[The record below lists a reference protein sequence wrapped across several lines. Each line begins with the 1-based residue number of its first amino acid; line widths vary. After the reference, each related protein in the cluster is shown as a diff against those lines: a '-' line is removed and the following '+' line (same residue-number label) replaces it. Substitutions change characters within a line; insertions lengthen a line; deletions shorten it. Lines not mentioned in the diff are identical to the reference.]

1 MTALHLDRLTW
12 AEIKEEIQNGRDTV
26 VVPFGSTE
34 QHGRHMPLGTDAVL
48 GDEIGWG
55 LAERLGAFLA
65 PTVRFGCSEHHLA
78 FSGTISLSKETFG
91 SIVTDVVASL
101 SGHGFRRI
109 VLLPTHGGNFKP
121 LAEVVAKIQPS
132 VGVRMLAFTDLEG
145 LVNAACAS
153 SRAFGVDAAKSGAH
167 SGEWE
172 TSLMLALRPEQV
184 KMDRAAEGF
193 VGELSEIMAK
203 VFDGIQNLDQN
214 GVLGD
219 PRPATAE
226 AGKKYLE
233 DIVAYLFR
241 WVEKQDK
248 VTRTSRIEY

>member
-26 VVPFGSTE
+26 IVSFGSTE
-34 QHGRHMPLGTDAVL
+34 QHGRHLPLGTDAVL

-78 FSGTISLSKETFG
+78 FSGTISLGEKTFR
-91 SIVTDVVASL
+91 SVVSDVVASL
-101 SGHGFRRI
+101 SVHGFHRI

-121 LAEVVAKIQPS
+121 LAEAVAKIEPAE
-132 VGVRMLAFTDLEG
+132 GVRILAFTDFGGFVSAALE
-145 LVNAACAS
+145 S

-172 TSLMLALRPEQV
+172 TSLMLALRPDQV
-184 KMDRAAEGF
+184 KMDWVAEGF
-193 VGELSEIMAK
+193 VGELSEIMSK
-203 VFDGIQNLDQN
+203 VFDGIHNLDQN

-226 AGKKYLE
+226 AGKKYLA
-233 DIVAYLFR
+233 DIIEFLYR
-241 WVEKQDK
+241 WVEMHEKSIMAQ
-248 VTRTSRIEY
+248 

>member
-12 AEIKEEIQNGRDTV
+12 AEIKEEILNGRDTV

-48 GDEIGWG
+48 GDEIGWR
-55 LAERLGAFLA
+55 LADRLQAFLA
-65 PTVRFGCSEHHLA
+65 PTVRFGCSQHHLA
-78 FSGTISLSKETFG
+78 FSGTISIGEETFG
-91 SIVTDVVASL
+91 RIVTDVVASL

-121 LAEVVAKIQPS
+121 LAEAVAKIEPA
-132 VGVRMLAFTDLEG
+132 GGIRIYAFTDLMG
-145 LVNAACAS
+145 LVGAAAES
-153 SRAFGVDAAKSGAH
+153 SRSFGVDAAKSGAH

-172 TSLMLALRPEQV
+172 TSLMLALRPDQV
-184 KMDRAAEGF
+184 KMDRAEVGF
-193 VGELSEIMAK
+193 IGELSEITSK

-226 AGKKYLE
+226 AERKYLAE
-233 DIVAYLFR
+233 IIEFLYQ
-241 WVEKQDK
+241 WVRDQG
-248 VTRTSRIEY
+248 

>member
-1 MTALHLDRLTW
+1 MTALYLDRMTW
-12 AEIKEEIQNGRDTV
+12 AEVKEEIQKGRDTV

-48 GDEIGWG
+48 GDVIGWG

-78 FSGTISLSKETFG
+78 FTGTISLGEQTFR

-101 SGHGFRRI
+101 SVHGFRRL

-121 LAEVVAKIQPS
+121 LAGAVAKIEP
-132 VGVRMLAFTDLEG
+132 VKGVRILAFTDLEG
-145 LVNAACAS
+145 LVNAAVES
-153 SRAFGVDAAKSGAH
+153 SKAFGVDAAKSGAH

-172 TSLMLALRPEQV
+172 TSLMLALKPELV
-184 KMDRAAEGF
+184 KMDWAAEGF
-193 VGELSEIMAK
+193 VGELSEIMSK

-226 AGKKYLE
+226 AGKKYLK
-233 DIVAYLFR
+233 DIIEFLYL
-241 WVEKQDK
+241 WVGKQDNA
-248 VTRTSRIEY
+248 

>member
-12 AEIKEEIQNGRDTV
+12 EDIKQEIQNGRDTV

-34 QHGRHMPLGTDAVL
+34 QHGPHLPLGTDAVL
-48 GDEIGWG
+48 GDEIGWR
-55 LAERLGAFLA
+55 LAERLDAFLA
-65 PTVRFGCSEHHLA
+65 PTVRFGCSAHHLA
-78 FSGTISLSKETFG
+78 FTGTISLGEKTFR
-91 SIVTDVVASL
+91 SIVADVVASL

-121 LAEVVAKIQPS
+121 MAKAMAEIEPVK
-132 VGVRMLAFTDLEG
+132 GVQVLAFTDLMG
-145 LVNAACAS
+145 LVGAAAES
-153 SRAFGVDAAKSGAH
+153 SRSFGVDAAKSGAH

-172 TSLMLALRPEQV
+172 TSLMLALRPKQV

-193 VGELSEIMAK
+193 LGELSEITSK

-219 PRPATAE
+219 PRPATAV

-233 DIVAYLFR
+233 DITAYLNQ
-241 WVEKQDK
+241 WVRDQG
-248 VTRTSRIEY
+248 

>member
-12 AEIKEEIQNGRDTV
+12 AEIKEEILNGRDTV

-55 LAERLGAFLA
+55 LAERLEAFLA

-78 FSGTISLSKETFG
+78 FSGTISIGEETFG
-91 SIVTDVVASL
+91 RIVMDVVASL
-101 SGHGFRRI
+101 SVHGFRQI

-121 LAEVVAKIQPS
+121 LAEAVAKIEPA
-132 VGVRMLAFTDLEG
+132 GGIRIYAFTDLMG
-145 LVNAACAS
+145 LVGAAAES
-153 SRAFGVDAAKSGAH
+153 SRSFGVDAAKSGAH

-172 TSLMLALRPEQV
+172 TSLMLALRPDQV
-184 KMDRAAEGF
+184 KMDRAEVGF
-193 VGELSEIMAK
+193 IGELSEITSK

-219 PRPATAE
+219 PRPATVE
-226 AGKKYLE
+226 AGERYLE
-233 DIVAYLFR
+233 DI
-241 WVEKQDK
+241 
-248 VTRTSRIEY
+248 IEYLYQWTRDQG

>member
-12 AEIKEEIQNGRDTV
+12 AEIKEEIRDGRNTV

-48 GDEIGWG
+48 GDAIGWG
-55 LAERLGAFLA
+55 LAIRLDAFLA

-78 FSGTISLSKETFG
+78 FSGTVSLAEETFRR
-91 SIVTDVVASL
+91 IVTDVVASL
-101 SGHGFRRI
+101 SAHGFRRI

-121 LAEVVAKIQPS
+121 LAEAVAKIEPAKD
-132 VGVRMLAFTDLEG
+132 VRILAFTNLGG
-145 LVNAACAS
+145 LVSAACES
-153 SRAFGVDAAKSGAH
+153 SKAFGVDAAQSGAH

-172 TSLMLALRPEQV
+172 TSLMLALKPEQV

-226 AGKKYLE
+226 AGRKYLE
-233 DIVAYLFR
+233 EIIEFLYQ
-241 WVEKQDK
+241 WVEKQD
-248 VTRTSRIEY
+248 SE

>member
-34 QHGRHMPLGTDAVL
+34 QHGRHLPLGTDAML

-55 LAERLGAFLA
+55 LAKRLGAFLA

-78 FSGTISLSKETFG
+78 FSGTISLGKETFH
-91 SIVTDVVASL
+91 SIVADVVASL
-101 SGHGFRRI
+101 SGHGFGRI

-121 LAEVVAKIQPS
+121 LAEAVAKIESPD
-132 VGVRMLAFTDLEG
+132 GVHVLAFTDFEGFVDAALE
-145 LVNAACAS
+145 S
-153 SRAFGVDAAKSGAH
+153 SKAFGVDAAKSGAH

-193 VGELSEIMAK
+193 IGELSEVMSN
-203 VFDGIQNLDQN
+203 VFDGIHNLDPN

-233 DIVAYLFR
+233 DIIEFLYR
-241 WVEKQDK
+241 WVRKQDK
-248 VTRTSRIEY
+248 VS

>member
-12 AEIKEEIQNGRDTV
+12 LDIKEEIQNGRNTV

-55 LAERLGAFLA
+55 LAERLNAFLA
-65 PTVRFGCSEHHLA
+65 PTVRLGCSEHHLA
-78 FSGTISLSKETFG
+78 FSGTISLGEETFRG
-91 SIVTDVVASL
+91 IVTDVVASL
-101 SGHGFRRI
+101 FGHGFQRI

-121 LAEVVAKIQPS
+121 LAKAVADIEPTKR
-132 VGVRMLAFTDLEG
+132 VRILAFTDFEGFVNTGLE
-145 LVNAACAS
+145 S

-193 VGELSEIMAK
+193 VGELSEIMSK
-203 VFDGIQNLDQN
+203 VFDGIQNLDQY

-219 PRPATAE
+219 PRPAKAE
-226 AGKKYLE
+226 AGQKYIK
-233 DIVAYLFR
+233 DIIEFLYQ

-248 VTRTSRIEY
+248 A

>member
-12 AEIKEEIQNGRDTV
+12 ADIKEEIQKGRDTV
-26 VVPFGSTE
+26 VVSFGSTE
-34 QHGRHMPLGTDAVL
+34 QHGRHLPLGTDAVL
-48 GDEIGWG
+48 GDEIGWR

-65 PTVRFGCSEHHLA
+65 PTVRFGCSDHHLA
-78 FSGTISLSKETFG
+78 FTGTISLGEKTFR

-101 SGHGFRRI
+101 SVHGFRRI

-121 LAEVVAKIQPS
+121 LAEAVAKIKPAK
-132 VGVRMLAFTDLEG
+132 GIRILAFTDLEG
-145 LVNAACAS
+145 FVNAAFES
-153 SRAFGVDAAKSGAH
+153 SRGFGVAAAKSGAH

-172 TSLMLALRPEQV
+172 TSLMLALRSDQV
-184 KMDRAAEGF
+184 KMDWAAEGF
-193 VGELSEIMAK
+193 VGDLSEIMLK

-233 DIVAYLFR
+233 VIIEFLYQ
-241 WVEKQDK
+241 WVVKQDMA
-248 VTRTSRIEY
+248 

>member
-12 AEIKEEIQNGRDTV
+12 EDIKQEIQNGRDTV

-34 QHGRHMPLGTDAVL
+34 QHGPHLPLGTDAVL
-48 GDEIGWG
+48 GDEIGWR
-55 LAERLGAFLA
+55 LAERLDAFLA
-65 PTVRFGCSEHHLA
+65 PTVRFGCSAHHLA
-78 FSGTISLSKETFG
+78 FTGTISLGEKTFR
-91 SIVTDVVASL
+91 SIVADVVASL
-101 SGHGFRRI
+101 SRHGFRRL

-121 LAEVVAKIQPS
+121 MAKAVAEIEPVK
-132 VGVRMLAFTDLEG
+132 GVQVLAFTDLMG
-145 LVNAACAS
+145 LVGAAAQS
-153 SRAFGVDAAKSGAH
+153 SRSFGVDAAKSGAH

-172 TSLMLALRPEQV
+172 TSLMLAIRPEQV

-193 VGELSEIMAK
+193 VGELSEIMSQ

-226 AGKKYLE
+226 AGKRYLE
-233 DIVAYLFR
+233 DITAYLNQ
-241 WVEKQDK
+241 WVRDQG
-248 VTRTSRIEY
+248 

>member
-12 AEIKEEIQNGRDTV
+12 PEIKEEIQNGRDTV

-34 QHGRHMPLGTDAVL
+34 QHGRHLPLGTDAVL

-78 FSGTISLSKETFG
+78 FNGTISLGAETFG
-91 SIVTDVVASL
+91 RIVADVVASL
-101 SGHGFRRI
+101 SVHGFRCI

-121 LAEVVAKIQPS
+121 LAEAVADIDPAE
-132 VGVRMLAFTDLEG
+132 GVRIYAFTDLMG
-145 LVNAACAS
+145 LVGAAAES
-153 SRAFGVDAAKSGAH
+153 SRSLGVDAAKSGAH

-172 TSLMLALRPEQV
+172 TSLMLALRPDQV
-184 KMDRAAEGF
+184 KMERATVGF
-193 VGELSEIMAK
+193 MGELSEVTSK
-203 VFDGIQNLDQN
+203 VFDGIQHLDQN

-226 AGKKYLE
+226 AGKRYLE
-233 DIVAYLFR
+233 DIIEFLYR

-248 VTRTSRIEY
+248 A